1 MASLNLIAL
10 RAMRNNRVNL
20 HLQHM
25 QVQDDSK
32 DRRDPLIEK
41 LKNKRPSKYLLL
53 MIIFLLGVNIS
64 LGYLLVQQAKVSI
77 TTLIHT
83 RMLDISNTAAAMID
97 GDALRAVTP
106 EDEGTE
112 DYETIMRTLTYFQ
125 DNIDLKYI
133 YCIRVM
139 GDGTFTFGL
148 DPTVED
154 PGEFGSPIV
163 YTKAL
168 YSASQGTAAADDTF
182 YQDAWGTFYSAYS
195 PVFDSAGKV
204 AGVIAVDFDAAWFHE
219 QLAVLSR
226 TTIIVALLSLL
237 VGGAI
242 VTVIVTRSQRQIKSI
257 HGQLNELENVLMK
270 EMGSSP
276 VEEEAPQ
283 NVDST
288 ASIDAL
294 GRHIQF
300 MQDELKTQIA
310 QVHGHAYQD
319 SLTGVKSIRAY
330 LEMEKAMG
338 EQLADGTLT
347 EFAIVV
353 CDVNGLKKVNDTLG
367 HKAGDELIRR
377 ACRMVCDVF
386 SHSPVYRVGG
396 DEFTVFLSGR
406 DYEHRRRLMKELHEL
421 SSDHISTNEVIVAG
435 GMAEFIPGQDT
446 RISDVFKRADEAM
459 YSEKMLLKSLGA
471 VTREDENDRAREEE
485 VFQEIFDTKIRRHIL
500 IADDIQINREILG
513 DLLEEDYDILYA
525 SDGVETLDMLRQH
538 KDEIALLI
546 LDLYMP
552 NMTGREVL
560 TEMQIDPVL
569 MSIPV
574 IVLTID
580 QEAEL
585 DCLRI
590 GAMDFIPKPYPDIE
604 IVKARIAK
612 CIELSENRD
621 LIRHTRRD
629 KLTGLLNIDYF
640 MSYVERFDQQQPDTV
655 LDAVFCDINEFHAV
669 NEKYGRQFG
678 DLVLRSIGISMK
690 KLARKTGG
698 ISCRKGGDAFLLYCP
713 HQKDYEQ
720 LLTRFMAEV
729 FVEKE
734 TTEKV
739 KLRFGVYANAG
750 KEENL
755 EKRFA
760 LAEEAANS
768 VKNDPRK
775 LCGYYTD

>member
-1 MASLNLIAL
+1 LTE
-10 RAMRNNRVNL
+10 R
-20 HLQHM
+20 H
-25 QVQDDSK
+25 K
-32 DRRDPLIEK
+32 T
-41 LKNKRPSKYLLL
+41 KRPSKYLLL
-53 MIIFLLGVNIS
+53 MMVFLLIVNIT
-64 LGYLLVQQAKVSI
+64 LGYLLVRQAKGSI
-77 TTLIHT
+77 TTLIQT

-97 GDALRAVTP
+97 GDVLRVVTP

-112 DYETIMRTLTYFQ
+112 AYETIMRTLTYFQ
-125 DNIDLKYI
+125 DNIELKYI

-139 GDGTFTFGL
+139 DDGTFTFGL

-163 YTKAL
+163 YTDAL
-168 YSASQGTAAADDTF
+168 YRASQGVAAADDD
-182 YQDAWGTFYSAYS
+182 YYEDAWGTFYSSYS
-195 PVFDSAGKV
+195 PVFDSEGEV
-204 AGVIAVDFDAAWFHE
+204 AGVIAVDFDANWFNE

-226 TTIIVALLSLL
+226 TTIIVAVLSLI

-242 VTVIVTRSQRQIKSI
+242 VTTIVTRSQRRIKTL

-276 VEEEAPQ
+276 VEEEEIQADDD
-283 NVDST
+283 N

-294 GRHIQF
+294 GKHIQF

-319 SLTGVKSIRAY
+319 GLTGVKSLHAY
-330 LEMEKAMG
+330 LAMEKELE
-338 EQLADGTLT
+338 EQLAAGTLT

-367 HKAGDELIRR
+367 HKAGDELIRK
-377 ACRMVCDVF
+377 ACRMVCEIFD
-386 SHSPVYRVGG
+386 HSPVYRVGG
-396 DEFTVFLSGR
+396 DEFTVFLTGR
-406 DYEHRRRLMKELHEL
+406 DYEYRRWLMEELHDRSFE
-421 SSDHISTNEVIVAG
+421 HISTKDVIVSG
-435 GMAEFIPGQDT
+435 GMAEFIPGKDT
-446 RISDVFKRADEAM
+446 QIGDVFKRADEAM
-459 YSEKMLLKSLGA
+459 YAEKAILKNLGA
-471 VTREDENDRAREEE
+471 VTREDEIDRARQEQ
-485 VFQEIFDTKIRRHIL
+485 VFQDIFDAKIRKHIL
-500 IADDIQINREILG
+500 IADDIQVNREILG
-513 DLLEEDYDILYA
+513 DLLKEDYDILYA
-525 SDGVETLDMLRQH
+525 SNGVETLDMLHEH
-538 KDEIALLI
+538 KDEIALVI
-546 LDLYMP
+546 LDLFMP
-552 NMTGREVL
+552 ELNGREVL
-560 TEMQIDPVL
+560 SRMQIDPVL
-569 MSIPV
+569 VSIPV

-585 DCLRI
+585 DCLRM

-629 KLTGLLNIDYF
+629 KLTGLLNVDYF
-640 MSYVERFDQQQPDTV
+640 MNYVERFDQQRPDEV
-655 LDAVFCDINEFHAV
+655 LDALVCDINEFHAV

-678 DLVLRSIGISMK
+678 DLVLRSIGISMN

-698 ISCRKGGDAFLLYCP
+698 ISCRKGGDTFLLYCP
-713 HQKDYEQ
+713 HQRDYEQ
-720 LLTRFMAEV
+720 LLTKFMSEV

-739 KLRFGVYANAG
+739 RLRFGVYTDAG

-760 LAEEAANS
+760 LAGEAANS
-768 VKNDPRK
+768 VKDDPQK
-775 LCGYYTD
+775 LCGYYISLVQ

>member
-1 MASLNLIAL
+1 MTE
-10 RAMRNNRVNL
+10 R
-20 HLQHM
+20 H
-25 QVQDDSK
+25 K
-32 DRRDPLIEK
+32 T
-41 LKNKRPSKYLLL
+41 KRPSKYLLL
-53 MIIFLLGVNIS
+53 MMVFLLIVNIT
-64 LGYLLVQQAKVSI
+64 LGYLLVRQAKGSI
-77 TTLIHT
+77 TTLIQT

-97 GDALRAVTP
+97 GDVLRVVTP

-112 DYETIMRTLTYFQ
+112 AYETIMRTLTYFQ
-125 DNIDLKYI
+125 DNIELKYI

-139 GDGTFTFGL
+139 DDGTFTFGL

-163 YTKAL
+163 YTDAL
-168 YSASQGTAAADDTF
+168 YRASQGVAAADDD
-182 YQDAWGTFYSAYS
+182 YYEDAWGTFYSSYS
-195 PVFDSAGKV
+195 PVFDSEGEV
-204 AGVIAVDFDAAWFHE
+204 AGVIAVDFDANWFNE

-226 TTIIVALLSLL
+226 TTIIVAVLSLI

-242 VTVIVTRSQRQIKSI
+242 VTTIVTRSQRRIKTL

-276 VEEEAPQ
+276 VEEEEIQADDD
-283 NVDST
+283 N

-294 GRHIQF
+294 GKHIQF

-319 SLTGVKSIRAY
+319 GLTGVKSLHAY
-330 LEMEKAMG
+330 LAMEKELE
-338 EQLADGTLT
+338 EQLAAGTLT

-367 HKAGDELIRR
+367 HKAGDELIRK
-377 ACRMVCDVF
+377 ACRMVCEIFD
-386 SHSPVYRVGG
+386 HSPVYRVGG
-396 DEFTVFLSGR
+396 DEFTVFLTGR
-406 DYEHRRRLMKELHEL
+406 DYEYRRWLMEELHDRSFE
-421 SSDHISTNEVIVAG
+421 HISTKDVIVSG
-435 GMAEFIPGQDT
+435 GMAEFIPGKDT
-446 RISDVFKRADEAM
+446 QIGDVFKRADEAM
-459 YSEKMLLKSLGA
+459 YAEKAILKNLGA
-471 VTREDENDRAREEE
+471 VTRDDEIDRVRQEQ
-485 VFQEIFDTKIRRHIL
+485 VFQDIFDAKIRKHIL
-500 IADDIQINREILG
+500 IADDIQVNREILG
-513 DLLEEDYDILYA
+513 DLLKEDYDILYA
-525 SDGVETLDMLRQH
+525 SNGVETLDMLHEH
-538 KDEIALLI
+538 KDEIALVI
-546 LDLYMP
+546 LDLFMP
-552 NMTGREVL
+552 ELNGREVL
-560 TEMQIDPVL
+560 SRMQIDPVL
-569 MSIPV
+569 VSIPV

-585 DCLRI
+585 DCLRM

-629 KLTGLLNIDYF
+629 KLTGLLNVDYF
-640 MSYVERFDQQQPDTV
+640 MNYVERFNQQRPDEV
-655 LDAVFCDINEFHAV
+655 LDALVCDINEFHAV

-678 DLVLRSIGISMK
+678 DLVLRSIGISMN

-698 ISCRKGGDAFLLYCP
+698 ISCRKGGDTFLLYCP
-713 HQKDYEQ
+713 HQRDYEQ
-720 LLTRFMAEV
+720 LLTKFMSEV

-739 KLRFGVYANAG
+739 RLRFGVYTDAG

-760 LAEEAANS
+760 LAGEAANS
-768 VKNDPRK
+768 VKDDPQK
-775 LCGYYTD
+775 LCGYYISLVQ

>member
-1 MASLNLIAL
+1 MGEIT
-10 RAMRNNRVNL
+10 R
-20 HLQHM
+20 
-25 QVQDDSK
+25 
-32 DRRDPLIEK
+32 DRLTERHK
-41 LKNKRPSKYLLL
+41 TKRPSKYLLL
-53 MIIFLLGVNIS
+53 MMVFLLIVNIT
-64 LGYLLVQQAKVSI
+64 LGYLLVRQAKGSI

-97 GDALRAVTP
+97 GDVLRVVTP

-112 DYETIMRTLTYFQ
+112 AYETIMRTLTYFQ
-125 DNIDLKYI
+125 DNIELRYI

-139 GDGTFTFGL
+139 DDGTFTFGL

-163 YTKAL
+163 YTDAL
-168 YSASQGTAAADDTF
+168 HKASQGVAAADDD
-182 YQDAWGTFYSAYS
+182 YYEDAWGTFYSSYS
-195 PVFDSAGKV
+195 PVFDSEGEV
-204 AGVIAVDFDAAWFHE
+204 AGVIAVDFDANWFNE

-226 TTIIVALLSLL
+226 TTIIVAVLSLL

-242 VTVIVTRSQRQIKSI
+242 VTAIVTRSQRRIKTL

-276 VEEEAPQ
+276 VEEEEIQADDD
-283 NVDST
+283 N

-294 GRHIQF
+294 GKHIQF

-319 SLTGVKSIRAY
+319 GLTGVKSLHAY
-330 LEMEKAMG
+330 LEMEKELE
-338 EQLADGTLT
+338 EQLAAGTLT

-367 HKAGDELIRR
+367 HKAGDELIRK
-377 ACRMVCDVF
+377 ACRMVCEIFD
-386 SHSPVYRVGG
+386 HSPVYRVGG
-396 DEFTVFLSGR
+396 DEFTVFLTGR
-406 DYEHRRRLMKELHEL
+406 DYEYRRWLMEELHDRSFE
-421 SSDHISTNEVIVAG
+421 HISTKDVIVSG
-435 GMAEFIPGQDT
+435 GMAEFIPGKDT
-446 RISDVFKRADEAM
+446 QIGDVFKRADEAM
-459 YSEKMLLKSLGA
+459 YAEKAILKNLGA
-471 VTREDENDRAREEE
+471 VTREDEIDRVRQEQ
-485 VFQEIFDTKIRRHIL
+485 VFQDIFDAKIRKHIL
-500 IADDIQINREILG
+500 IADDIQVNREILG
-513 DLLEEDYDILYA
+513 DLLKEDYDILYA
-525 SDGVETLDMLRQH
+525 SNGVETLEMLHEH
-538 KDEIALLI
+538 KDEIALVI
-546 LDLYMP
+546 LDLFMP
-552 NMTGREVL
+552 ELNGREVL
-560 TEMQIDPVL
+560 SRMQIDPVL
-569 MSIPV
+569 VSIPV

-585 DCLRI
+585 DCLRM

-629 KLTGLLNIDYF
+629 KLTGLLNVDYF
-640 MSYVERFDQQQPDTV
+640 MNYVERFDQQRPDEV
-655 LDAVFCDINEFHAV
+655 LDALVCDINEFHAV

-678 DLVLRSIGISMK
+678 DLVLRSIGISMN

-698 ISCRKGGDAFLLYCP
+698 ISCRKGGDTFLLYCP
-713 HQKDYEQ
+713 HQRDYEQ
-720 LLTRFMAEV
+720 LLTKFMSEV

-739 KLRFGVYANAG
+739 RLRFGVYTDAG

-760 LAEEAANS
+760 LAGEAANS
-768 VKNDPRK
+768 VKNDPQK
-775 LCGYYTD
+775 LCGYYISLVQ

>member
-1 MASLNLIAL
+1 MTE
-10 RAMRNNRVNL
+10 R
-20 HLQHM
+20 H
-25 QVQDDSK
+25 K
-32 DRRDPLIEK
+32 T
-41 LKNKRPSKYLLL
+41 KRPSKYLLL
-53 MIIFLLGVNIS
+53 MMVFLLIVNIT
-64 LGYLLVQQAKVSI
+64 LGYLLVRQAKGSI

-97 GDALRAVTP
+97 GDVLRVVTP

-112 DYETIMRTLTYFQ
+112 AYETIMRTLTYFQ
-125 DNIDLKYI
+125 DNIELRYI

-139 GDGTFTFGL
+139 DDGTFTFGL

-163 YTKAL
+163 YTDAL
-168 YSASQGTAAADDTF
+168 YRASQGVAAADDD
-182 YQDAWGTFYSAYS
+182 YYEDAWGTFYSSYS
-195 PVFDSAGKV
+195 PVFDSEGEV
-204 AGVIAVDFDAAWFHE
+204 AGVIAVDFDANWFNE

-226 TTIIVALLSLL
+226 TTIIVAVLSLL

-242 VTVIVTRSQRQIKSI
+242 VTAIVTRSQRRIKTL

-276 VEEEAPQ
+276 VEEEEIQADDD
-283 NVDST
+283 N

-294 GRHIQF
+294 GKHIQF

-319 SLTGVKSIRAY
+319 GLTGVKSLHAY
-330 LEMEKAMG
+330 LEMEKELE
-338 EQLADGTLT
+338 EQLAAGTLT

-367 HKAGDELIRR
+367 HKAGDELIRK
-377 ACRMVCDVF
+377 ACRMVCEIFD
-386 SHSPVYRVGG
+386 HSPVYRVGG
-396 DEFTVFLSGR
+396 DEFTVFLTGR
-406 DYEHRRRLMKELHEL
+406 DYEYRRWLMEELHDRSFE
-421 SSDHISTNEVIVAG
+421 HISTKDVIVSG
-435 GMAEFIPGQDT
+435 GMAEFIPGKDT
-446 RISDVFKRADEAM
+446 QIGDVFKRADEAM
-459 YSEKMLLKSLGA
+459 YAEKAILKNLGA
-471 VTREDENDRAREEE
+471 VTRDDEIDRVRQEQ
-485 VFQEIFDTKIRRHIL
+485 VFQDIFDAKIRKHIL
-500 IADDIQINREILG
+500 IADDIQVNREILG
-513 DLLEEDYDILYA
+513 DLLKEDYDILYA
-525 SDGVETLDMLRQH
+525 SNGVETLDMLHEH
-538 KDEIALLI
+538 KDEIALVI
-546 LDLYMP
+546 LDLFMP
-552 NMTGREVL
+552 ELNGREVL
-560 TEMQIDPVL
+560 SRMQIDPVL
-569 MSIPV
+569 VSIPV

-585 DCLRI
+585 DCLRM

-629 KLTGLLNIDYF
+629 KLTGLLNVDYF
-640 MSYVERFDQQQPDTV
+640 MNYVERFDQQRPDEV
-655 LDAVFCDINEFHAV
+655 LDALVCDINEFHAV

-678 DLVLRSIGISMK
+678 DLVLRSIGISMN

-698 ISCRKGGDAFLLYCP
+698 ISCRKGGDTFLLYCP
-713 HQKDYEQ
+713 HQRDYEQ
-720 LLTRFMAEV
+720 LLTKFMSEV

-739 KLRFGVYANAG
+739 RLRFGVYTDAG

-760 LAEEAANS
+760 LAGEAANS
-768 VKNDPRK
+768 VKNDPQK
-775 LCGYYTD
+775 LCGYYISLVQ

>member
-1 MASLNLIAL
+1 M
-10 RAMRNNRVNL
+10 MV
-20 HLQHM
+20 
-25 QVQDDSK
+25 
-32 DRRDPLIEK
+32 
-41 LKNKRPSKYLLL
+41 
-53 MIIFLLGVNIS
+53 FLLIVNIT
-64 LGYLLVQQAKVSI
+64 LGYLLVRQAKGSI
-77 TTLIHT
+77 TTLIQT

-97 GDALRAVTP
+97 GDVLRVVTP

-112 DYETIMRTLTYFQ
+112 AYETIMRTLTYFQ
-125 DNIDLKYI
+125 DNIELKYI

-139 GDGTFTFGL
+139 DDGTFTFGL

-163 YTKAL
+163 YTDAL
-168 YSASQGTAAADDTF
+168 YRASQGVAAADDD
-182 YQDAWGTFYSAYS
+182 YYEDAWGTFYSSYS
-195 PVFDSAGKV
+195 PVFDSEGEV
-204 AGVIAVDFDAAWFHE
+204 AGVIAVDFDANWFNE

-226 TTIIVALLSLL
+226 TTIIVAVLSLI

-242 VTVIVTRSQRQIKSI
+242 VTTIVTRSQRRIKTL

-276 VEEEAPQ
+276 VEEEEIQADDD
-283 NVDST
+283 N

-294 GRHIQF
+294 GKHIQF

-319 SLTGVKSIRAY
+319 GLTGVKSLHAY
-330 LEMEKAMG
+330 LAMEKELE
-338 EQLADGTLT
+338 EQLAAGTLT

-367 HKAGDELIRR
+367 HKAGDELIRK
-377 ACRMVCDVF
+377 ACRMVCEIFD
-386 SHSPVYRVGG
+386 HSPVYRVGG
-396 DEFTVFLSGR
+396 DEFTVFLTGR
-406 DYEHRRRLMKELHEL
+406 DYEYRRWLMEELHDRSFE
-421 SSDHISTNEVIVAG
+421 HISTKDVIVSG
-435 GMAEFIPGQDT
+435 GMAEFIPGKDT
-446 RISDVFKRADEAM
+446 QIGDVFKRADEAM
-459 YSEKMLLKSLGA
+459 YAEKAILKNLGA
-471 VTREDENDRAREEE
+471 VTREDEIDRARQEQ
-485 VFQEIFDTKIRRHIL
+485 VFQDIFDAKIRKHIL
-500 IADDIQINREILG
+500 IADDIQVNREILG
-513 DLLEEDYDILYA
+513 DLLKEDYDILYA
-525 SDGVETLDMLRQH
+525 SNGVETLDMLHEH
-538 KDEIALLI
+538 KDEIALVI
-546 LDLYMP
+546 LDLFMP
-552 NMTGREVL
+552 ELNGREVL
-560 TEMQIDPVL
+560 SRMQIDPVL
-569 MSIPV
+569 VSIPV

-585 DCLRI
+585 DCLRM

-629 KLTGLLNIDYF
+629 KLTGLLNVDYF
-640 MSYVERFDQQQPDTV
+640 MNYVERFDQQRPDEV
-655 LDAVFCDINEFHAV
+655 LDALVCDINEFHAV

-678 DLVLRSIGISMK
+678 DLVLRSIGISMN

-698 ISCRKGGDAFLLYCP
+698 ISCRKGGDTFLLYCP
-713 HQKDYEQ
+713 HQRDYEQ
-720 LLTRFMAEV
+720 LLTKFMSEV

-739 KLRFGVYANAG
+739 RLRFGVYTDAG

-760 LAEEAANS
+760 LAGEAANS
-768 VKNDPRK
+768 VKDDPQK
-775 LCGYYTD
+775 LCGYYISLVQ